1 MSDEQINWAI
11 TEAIGADPHWKCA
24 KDYCNDLNAMHE
36 AEKMLF
42 PYYAT
47 VYSNKL
53 AKVTGAEMSD
63 DTDYFCATARQRAE
77 AFLLALGKWS
87 ATNKESLTVGATTEE
102 SSVDHLRDGTKMMRF
117 QAAIAAMQG
126 HIVHRGFSE
135 NGKHVADL
143 SVRYADALIAE
154 LENEVQG

>member
-1 MSDEQINWAI
+1 ME
-11 TEAIGADPHWKCA
+11 T
-24 KDYCNDLNAMHE
+24 
-36 AEKMLF
+36 MLGF
-42 PYYAT
+42 
-47 VYSNKL
+47 
-53 AKVTGAEMSD
+53 M
-63 DTDYFCATARQRAE
+63 ATAKELAE
-77 AFLLALGKWS
+77 TFLMVIGKY
-87 ATNKESLTVGATTEE
+87 KKATTEE